1 MHLSV
6 SFVQKLL
13 FIWQLETIN
22 QVTGHLSEAIL
33 SSDWSRV
40 IILATDWSSIR
51 GKLCSK
57 TLKEIYPIKTHLS
70 PSLMFDRASLL
81 SSSMLGSVSLAPV
94 LSLHSWDVTSILGT
108 GRELLL
114 FLGCGSASGEKFRPF
129 SRGKYLCQKKAMR
142 K

>member
-40 IILATDWSSIR
+40 IILASDWSSIR

-57 TLKEIYPIKTHLS
+57 TWIKGNISNQNS
-70 PSLMFDRASLL
+70 P
-81 SSSMLGSVSLAPV
+81 
-94 LSLHSWDVTSILGT
+94 LSLTDVRQSFTPVFVNVGQCVFGACFVLA
-108 GRELLL
+108 
-114 FLGCGSASGEKFRPF
+114 FMGSHFNFRNWQRIAPF
-129 SRGKYLCQKKAMR
+129 SRLWISLWGEVQTFQQG
-142 K
+142 